1 MDFTT
6 LITRNQ
12 LERIARRAGYKYA
25 HRMTYQDLER
35 IADEAQ
41 ARQRALWERAKKLRG
56 RPLYPT
62 KD

>member
-41 ARQRALWERAKKLRG
+41 ARQWALWERAKKLG
-56 RPLYPT
+56 VA
-62 KD
+62 